1 MRRWYEH
8 RIPPPVIDLAC
19 AGAMAW
25 LAGAVPAARLWPP
38 GGAWWVWVLALGLAT
53 VGALVALAG
62 LIEFR
67 RARTTFNPL
76 APQRARTVVTSG
88 VYRLTRNPMYLG
100 MALLQL
106 GWCFWLGQPLALLA
120 PALFVAYITRFQIQ
134 PEERALRA
142 KFGAPYEA
150 YLRRVRRWL

>member
-1 MRRWYEH
+1 MNLEH
-8 RIPPPVIDLAC
+8 KIPPPLVALAC
-19 AGAMAW
+19 AGLAW
-25 LAGAVPAARLWPP
+25 ALAAGWPAWPLPQALRLPLAAAGAL
-38 GGAWWVWVLALGLAT
+38 LGLALD
-53 VGALVALAG
+53 AWSLWN
-62 LIEFR
+62 FR
-67 RARTTFNPL
+67 RQRTTVNPL
-76 APQRARTVVTSG
+76 APERARSVVQSG
-88 VYRLTRNPMYLG
+88 PYRFTRNPMYLG